1 MLPLVGGVAT
11 GRAGTLAWGA
21 RSRSSQLFGPS
32 VWHGDRSRR
41 SLALTFDDGPS
52 ESTPELLALLE
63 RLGVK
68 ATFFCCGAHV
78 RRLPEIA
85 RTVAEAGHEVGNHS
99 DSHRPFWLRSPDFI
113 AGELERAQTTIAEVS
128 GREPKLFRAP
138 YGVRWFGLA
147 AAQARLG
154 LLGVMWSIIGRD
166 WVLDGP
172 RVADRIS
179 RPANGDIICLHD
191 ARELAPNP
199 DIRGTIEAVRL
210 AVPRLLDQGF
220 RFETVSEIC
229 QTK

>member
-1 MLPLVGGVAT
+1 VLPLVGGVAA
-11 GRAGTLAWGA
+11 GLAGTLAWAA

-32 VWHGDRSRR
+32 IWHGDRKRR

-52 ESTPELLALLE
+52 ESTPELLDLLE
-63 RLGVK
+63 RLGIT
-68 ATFFCCGAHV
+68 ATFFYCGVHV
-78 RRLPEIA
+78 RRLPEVA
-85 RTVAEAGHEVGNHS
+85 RAVATAGHEIGNHS
-99 DSHRPFWLRSPDFI
+99 DSHRGFWLRSPDFI
-113 AGELERAQTTIAEVS
+113 VEELDRAQAAIAEAT
-128 GREPKLFRAP
+128 GKAPRLFRAP

-147 AAQARLG
+147 RAQARLG

-172 RVADRIS
+172 HVADRIG
-179 RPANGDIICLHD
+179 RAGNGDIICLHD

-210 AVPRLLDQGF
+210 AVPTLLDQGF

>member
-1 MLPLVGGVAT
+1 VLPLLGGAAA
-11 GRAGTLAWGA
+11 GLAGTLAWGA
-21 RSRSSQLFGPS
+21 RSRSSQFFGPS
-32 VWHGDRSRR
+32 VWHGDRNRR
-41 SLALTFDDGPS
+41 TLALTFDDGPS
-52 ESTPELLALLE
+52 ESTPELLAVLE
-63 RLGVK
+63 RLKVP
-68 ATFFCCGAHV
+68 ATFFCCGVHV

-85 RTVAEAGHEVGNHS
+85 RAIAAEGHEIGNHS
-99 DSHRPFWLRSPDFI
+99 NSHARLWLRSPAFI
-113 AGELERAQTTIAEVS
+113 SQELERAQAAITEATGKA
-128 GREPKLFRAP
+128 PKLFRAP

-172 RVADRIS
+172 QVANRIS
-179 RPANGDIICLHD
+179 RAANGDIICLHD

-210 AVPRLLDQGF
+210 AVPVLREQGF